1 MIMKVVFVTGRFNVL
16 HPGHVRLLRFA
27 RECGDWLVVGVEPD
41 AVAGSHAHVPEALR
55 LEGVRSCAF
64 VDEAFILD
72 CSPVETIRQRR
83 PSVVVK
89 GREHEGRPNP
99 ELLALEEYGGKL
111 LFSSGEV
118 EFSSLDLIKREFSG
132 ELRSVGILPKGFM
145 ARHGISVDRLG
156 ELVTLFAKRRL
167 LVVGDVI
174 VDEYVSCDPLG
185 MSQEDPTLVVRPID
199 TKRFIGGAAIVAA
212 HAATL
217 GAESTLVS
225 VVGDDSEA
233 GFALEESRRFGV
245 HSAFTHDDTRPTTL
259 KTRFRCEGKT
269 LLRVS
274 RLQQGHISTAL
285 REALTNAALEAL
297 DDADVM
303 IFSDFNYGVLSNTII
318 ESLSDRCASRGIV
331 RSADSQSSSQIG
343 DIGKFKNMDLLTPTE
358 REARIST
365 RNTDDGLT
373 VLAEQLRNATS
384 AKNVF
389 LKLGAEGA
397 LVCPE
402 LSDRQPWPP
411 DRIEALNPAPKDVAG
426 AGDSMLVA
434 ASLALASGAN
444 IWEAACLGSIA
455 AAIQVGRVG
464 NTPVS
469 AREMMKFIS
478 EG

>member
-1 MIMKVVFVTGRFNVL
+1 MKTVFVTGRFNVL

-27 RECGDWLVVGVEPD
+27 RECGDRLVVGVEPD
-41 AVAGSHAHVPEALR
+41 SVAGSHAHVPKQLR

-64 VDEAFILD
+64 VDEAFIMD
-72 CSPVETIRQRR
+72 CSPVESIRRLR
-83 PSVVVK
+83 PSFVVK
-89 GREHEGRPNP
+89 GREHERRENP
-99 ELLALEEYGGKL
+99 ELQALKEYGGKL

-118 EFSSLDLIKREFSG
+118 EFTSLDLIKREFAG
-132 ELRSVGILPKGFM
+132 AFRGGGILPSAFM
-145 ARHGISVDRLG
+145 TRHGISVERLK
-156 ELVTLFAKRRL
+156 ELVTLFAKRRV

-217 GAESTLVS
+217 GAKSTLVS

-245 HSAFTHDDTRPTTL
+245 HSVFTCDDTRPTTL

-274 RLQQGHISTAL
+274 RLQQGHISTHL
-285 REALTNAALEAL
+285 REALTATALKEL
-297 DDADVM
+297 DDADAM
-303 IFSDFNYGVLSNTII
+303 IFSDFNYGVLSTAMIH
-318 ESLSDRCASRGIV
+318 ELSDRCASLGIV

-343 DIGKFKNMDLLTPTE
+343 DIGRFKNMDLLTPTE

-373 VLAEQLRNATS
+373 VLAEQLRVSTS

-397 LVCPE
+397 LVCSE
-402 LSDRQPWPP
+402 VSDRQPWPP
-411 DRIEALNPAPKDVAG
+411 DRIEALNSAPKDVAG

-434 ASLALASGAN
+434 ASLALASGAS
-444 IWEAACLGSIA
+444 IWEAACMGSIA

-469 AREMMKFIS
+469 ALEMMKFIS
-478 EG
+478 ER

>member
-1 MIMKVVFVTGRFNVL
+1 MKVVFVTGRFNVL

-27 RECGDWLVVGVEPD
+27 RECGDRLVVGVEPD
-41 AVAGSHAHVPEALR
+41 SMAGSHAHVPESLR
-55 LEGVRSCAF
+55 LEGVRSCTF
-64 VDEAFILD
+64 VDEAFVLD
-72 CSPVETIRQRR
+72 VSPVDAIRRLR

-89 GREHEGRPNP
+89 GREHELRYNP
-99 ELLALEEYGGKL
+99 ELAALEEYGGKL

-118 EFSSLDLIKREFSG
+118 EFTSLELIKREFSG
-132 ELRSVGILPKGFM
+132 VSSFGCALPAAFM
-145 ARHGISVDRLG
+145 VRHGISVDRLK
-156 ELVTLFAKRRL
+156 ELVSLFSNRRV

-217 GAESTLVS
+217 GAESSLIS
-225 VVGDDSEA
+225 VVGDDPEA
-233 GFALEESRRFGV
+233 FFTLEESRRFGV
-245 HSAFTHDDTRPTTL
+245 IPVFAHDDTRPTTL
-259 KTRFRCEGKT
+259 KTRFRCAGKT

-274 RLQQGHISTAL
+274 RLQQGHIAMHL
-285 REALTNAALEAL
+285 REGLAAAASKRLE
-297 DDADVM
+297 DADVM
-303 IFSDFNYGVLSNTII
+303 IFSDFNYGVISAELINVLTN
-318 ESLSDRCASRGIV
+318 RCEQLGVV
-331 RSADSQSSSQIG
+331 RAADSQSSSQIG

-365 RNTDDGLT
+365 RNPDDGLT
-373 VLAEQLRNATS
+373 VLAEQLRITAS

-402 LSDRQPWPP
+402 ASDRQPWPP
-411 DRIEALNPAPKDVAG
+411 DRIEALNSAPKDVAG

-434 ASLALASGAN
+434 GSLALASGAN

-469 AREMMKFIS
+469 SVEMMNFID
-478 EG
+478 GR

>member
-1 MIMKVVFVTGRFNVL
+1 MKKVFVSGRFNVL

-27 RECGDWLVVGVEPD
+27 RDCGDRLVVGVESD
-41 AVAGSHAHVPEALR
+41 EVAGSLAHVPESLR

-64 VDEAFILD
+64 VDEAFIMD
-72 CSPVETIRQRR
+72 CSPVELIRRLK

-89 GREHEGRPNP
+89 GREHESRQHP
-99 ELLALEEYGGKL
+99 ELPVLEGYGGKL

-132 ELRSVGILPKGFM
+132 EPRLDGVLPKGFM
-145 ARHGISVDRLG
+145 VRHNISVDRLR
-156 ELVTLFAKRRL
+156 ELLALFAQRRL

-174 VDEYVSCDPLG
+174 VDEYISCDPLG

-199 TKRFIGGAAIVAA
+199 TKRFIGGASIVAA

-217 GAESTLVS
+217 GAKSTLVS

-233 GFALEESRRFGV
+233 GFALEEGHRFGV
-245 HSAFTHDDTRPTTL
+245 HSVFIHDDTRPTTL

-285 REALTNAALEAL
+285 REVLTTAALKAL

-303 IFSDFNYGVLSNTII
+303 IFSDFNYGVLSTATV
-318 ESLSDRCASRGIV
+318 ESLSDRCASLGIV
-331 RSADSQSSSQIG
+331 RCADSQSSSQIG
-343 DIGKFKNMDLLTPTE
+343 DIGRFKNMDLLTPTE

-373 VLAEQLRNATS
+373 VLAERLRIATS

-402 LSDRQPWPP
+402 LGDQQPWPP
-411 DRIEALNPAPKDVAG
+411 DRIEALNPSPKDVAG

-469 AREMMKFIS
+469 ALEIMKFIS
-478 EG
+478 ER